1 MTDTGN
7 DRPLPSRRAGLA
19 ARPGGDTGA
28 AGAGAPFLAPRLALV
43 VALVVAVALALAAC
57 SHRSD
62 DRPLETASI
71 AHGPFEIVAKG
82 RRISTGA
89 FPNTSGNPFATMEV
103 TGFTVRHQGQPVSFQ
118 HGART
123 MAGFWRVV
131 RLTDAPV
138 PTLLAS
144 TTDFHLLSDDGG
156 RLVTR
161 SFGEPSTNMADYQW
175 LDADRG
181 QPTPPRSFGIQK
193 VDPDAGTELG
203 GGRWLRLSAHTVL
216 DVTTLRSYPIRP
228 WIPSGTR
235 RPMAGLNAGN
245 VRAIAFSPGQTQYV
259 TIGSGYDY
267 ERDGEHY
274 QALLVVDIPSGEAYG
289 HRLERRLTHFIDI
302 DDATPE
308 WLARHFRWTKD
319 AQGRERLEPRP
330 GVKPAPWVGRVIDT
344 GGGPNYRLRP
354 TQPGMEATL
363 VRFIVERMQ
372 GRPAPDPVDP
382 KRPSD
387 RTLAVPGCDDTVVVY
402 HHDAQTVLYTTGP
415 TNRVRAD
422 CSGTVRRIA
431 DAFNTELA
439 RGRYQS
445 QFTDD

>member
-1 MTDTGN
+1 MGTQG
-7 DRPLPSRRAGLA
+7 PL
-19 ARPGGDTGA
+19 
-28 AGAGAPFLAPRLALV
+28 APAPHSSPPRLALV

-431 DAFNTELA
+431 DAFNAELA

>member
-1 MTDTGN
+1 MTPVGN
-7 DRPLPSRRAGLA
+7 
-19 ARPGGDTGA
+19 ARPHPAPPTDGTPRPVA
-28 AGAGAPFLAPRLALV
+28 ATLRVLA
-43 VALVVAVALALAAC
+43 VALVLACAVPAC

-62 DRPLETASI
+62 ERPLETASI

-82 RRISTGA
+82 RRISTGT
-89 FPNTSGNPFATMEV
+89 FPNTGGNPFATMEV
-103 TGFTVRHQGQPVSFQ
+103 TGFTVRHQGQPVSIT
-118 HGART
+118 HGSRT
-123 MAGFWRVV
+123 LTGFWRVV

-138 PTLLAS
+138 PALLVS
-144 TTDFHLLSDDGG
+144 TTDFHLISDEGG

-161 SFGEPSTNMADYQW
+161 SFGAPSTDMADYQW

-181 QPTPPRSFGIQK
+181 QPTPPRAFGIQK
-193 VDPDAGTELG
+193 VDPNAGTELR
-203 GGRWLRLSAHTVL
+203 GGRWLRLSGHTVL
-216 DVTTLRSYPIRP
+216 DVHTLRSHPIRP
-228 WIPSGTR
+228 WIPSGTN
-235 RPMAGLNAGN
+235 RPMAGLNGGN

-289 HRLERRLTHFIDI
+289 HRLERRQTHFIDI

-330 GVKPAPWVGRVIDT
+330 GAKPAPWVGRVVDT
-344 GGGPNYRLRP
+344 SGGPNYRLRP
-354 TQPGMEATL
+354 TLPAMEATL

-415 TNRVRAD
+415 THRVRAD
-422 CSGTVRRIA
+422 CSAAVRRIA
-431 DAFNTELA
+431 DAFNAELA
-439 RGRYQS
+439 RGAHQALFER
-445 QFTDD
+445 D